1 MAEALSRWD
10 QDEPLTLCQTK
21 CGTDV
26 TKSSMVSTACVQ
38 RRGIGS
44 MLARREA
51 PVRGKSLR
59 EVEAPAVVPKRGLV
73 SSVFLVWSTDHNSGL
88 NNGTYFNYDVAAA
101 SAANGS
107 PVVDNAKYM
116 VTNLRSGKY
125 GQVVLWTGMNG
136 GSKGSGHGRWDPDY
150 TEGDWRVGDRIVFGR
165 EK

>member
-1 MAEALSRWD
+1 MNSY
-10 QDEPLTLCQTK
+10 
-21 CGTDV
+21 TDV
-26 TKSSMVSTACVQ
+26 DLF
-38 RRGIGS
+38 RRFRLS
-44 MLARREA
+44 Q
-51 PVRGKSLR
+51 
-59 EVEAPAVVPKRGLV
+59 
-73 SSVFLVWSTDHNSGL
+73 
-88 NNGTYFNYDVAAA
+88 

>member
-1 MAEALSRWD
+1 M
-10 QDEPLTLCQTK
+10 
-21 CGTDV
+21 
-26 TKSSMVSTACVQ
+26 
-38 RRGIGS
+38 
-44 MLARREA
+44 
-51 PVRGKSLR
+51 R